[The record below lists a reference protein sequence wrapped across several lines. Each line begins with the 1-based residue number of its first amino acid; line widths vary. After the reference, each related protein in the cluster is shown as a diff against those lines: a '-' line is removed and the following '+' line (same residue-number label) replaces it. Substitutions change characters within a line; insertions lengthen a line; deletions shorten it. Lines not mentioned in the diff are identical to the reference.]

1 MSGMTRSLESARSV
15 MQPRLRD
22 PRRVEAVV
30 LAGSVFAL
38 VAILVRL
45 TASASRPAAAAGALL
60 LALGS
65 LLTAPRMWANGA
77 NDRALAWA
85 ARQIAANR
93 FGLARL
99 LDGSLLSLLFSTV
112 WLCAGIVFARAI
124 RWSPESALDWVVAMV
139 AIAFFWSGAALN
151 LASMALFTGRILL
164 AGKSGL
170 RGHPLQRLGER
181 LRRDDLV
188 WTAAGIAILVG
199 SVLQLSAA

>member
-1 MSGMTRSLESARSV
+1 

-30 LAGSVFAL
+30 LAGSVFTL
-38 VAILVRL
+38 VAILVEL

-77 NDRALAWA
+77 NDRALAWT

-99 LDGSLLSLLFSTV
+99 LDGSLLSLLFSTA

-124 RWSPESALDWVVAMV
+124 GWSPESALDWVVAMV
-139 AIAFFWSGAALN
+139 AIAFFWSGAALY

-170 RGHPLQRLGER
+170 RGRSLQRLGER

-199 SVLQLSAA
+199 SMLQLSAA